1 MSEFTAQGATR
12 RPYRRPIA
20 RSWWLEKS
28 YFTKYMIRELTS
40 VFVCLYSLILLL
52 GLYRLGQGQ
61 EAFDAWVAGIC
72 SFPSVVLHLMIL
84 GFALF
89 HAITW
94 FAIAPQAMPLQIGD
108 QKVPEKPIVIG
119 HWIGSAVLS
128 LLVLIL
134 FVAL

>member
-1 MSEFTAQGATR
+1 MSEFTAAGATR
-12 RPYRRPIA
+12 KPYRRPIPRA
-20 RSWWLEKS
+20 WWLETAF
-28 YFTKYMIRELTS
+28 FTQYMIRELTS
-40 VFVCLYSLILLL
+40 VFVGLYSLILLI

-61 EAFDAWVAGIC
+61 EAFDAWVTGIC

-84 GFALF
+84 GFALY

-108 QKVPEKPIVIG
+108 QKVAEKPIVIG

-128 LLVLIL
+128 LLVLVL
-134 FVAL
+134 FIAL